1 LIGSGKDGR
10 CHQNKHKTKNN
21 MNIIEMNRAL
31 KIRTLPCAVVRDG
44 RSGYCLRLPS
54 KITKD
59 GGIEEL
65 SDVKLLNFGGMS
77 KMRVRMESVSRYEAQ
92 AYPDSEVVYIQ
103 PRLAMKSP
111 KWTGRFG
118 ALPEL
123 THAMKRAGLI

>member
-1 LIGSGKDGR
+1 
-10 CHQNKHKTKNN
+10 
-21 MNIIEMNRAL
+21 MNITEMNKAL
-31 KIRTLPCAVVRDG
+31 KIGTLPCAVVRDG
-44 RSGYCLRLPS
+44 RNGYCLKLPS
-54 KITKD
+54 RITKN
-59 GGIEEL
+59 GGIETL
-65 SDVKLLNFGGMS
+65 SDVKILNFGNMN

-111 KWTGRFG
+111 RWGGRFG